1 MTHYK
6 LVYVAKTAKL
16 TGAGEFEITYKVWF
30 SVDKTRILVTIDA
43 RGLGNVDVFDLNG
56 ETLYPCEADRAEILG
71 LAHKAIDQLLEE
83 EAKA

>member
-6 LVYVAKTAKL
+6 LIYVSKTTRL
-16 TGAGEFEITYKVWF
+16 TGAGKLDTTYKVWF

>member
-16 TGAGEFEITYKVWF
+16 TGAGEFEITYKAWL
-30 SVDKTRILVTIDA
+30 SSDKTRILVSRVA
-43 RGLGNVDVFDLNG
+43 AGLSKVDIFDLDG
-56 ETLYPCEADRAEILG
+56 VPRSFDAADNAEVLG
-71 LAHKAIDQLLEE
+71 LAHKAIDDLLAA